1 MLRYFFYN
9 LIILFMLLF
18 VEVFIV
24 WYQFFINSLVKHIEL
39 KRGDLI
45 IQINSEYF
53 FCAFFL
59 LQLYHEN
66 HVVNQVR
73 VSQQTILCIKA
84 INTEGKVQM
93 PIQEFMLGAGMALYL
108 RGVQGL
114 PMSLADPGHCQ
125 EGDSVGK
132 VPQKL
137 LGIRNLRRKKCLKN
151 TTVST
156 GSATVVS

>member
-1 MLRYFFYN
+1 MLRYYFYN

-53 FCAFFL
+53 FVCFFL
-59 LQLYHEN
+59 LQMYHEN

-73 VSQQTILCIKA
+73 VLQ
-84 INTEGKVQM
+84 
-93 PIQEFMLGAGMALYL
+93 
-108 RGVQGL
+108 
-114 PMSLADPGHCQ
+114 
-125 EGDSVGK
+125 
-132 VPQKL
+132 
-137 LGIRNLRRKKCLKN
+137 
-151 TTVST
+151 
-156 GSATVVS
+156 